1 MRKLYINPMQIREA
15 LQKSKSSLTE
25 SSTPELDARLL
36 LSKILS
42 LTHEELLLSYQ
53 EELPDCYRESFFEYI
68 KRRKSGEPVAYII
81 GKQEFYGLDFIV
93 DKNVLI
99 PRPETELLVDHVI
112 SDHNKNDKSKPIK
125 ILELGTGSG
134 AISIALAKNI
144 SASKITALD
153 ISNKALCIAKKN
165 AKLHQLERQIDFIT
179 SNWYRKLE
187 SREDS
192 FNKYDYIV
200 SNPPY
205 ISKQDIDQ
213 MSVEAKKFEPEI
225 ALYASE
231 NGLVSY
237 KAIIS
242 GAYRYLKQE
251 GKLIL
256 EIGYNQKDAVV
267 ALCKKYNFQEIIT
280 KKDVAGLDRVVI
292 VQSARI

>member
-1 MRKLYINPMQIREA
+1 MQIREA

-53 EELPDCYRESFFEYI
+53 EELPDCHRESFFEYI

-81 GKQEFYGLDFIV
+81 GKQELYGLDFIV

-179 SNWYRKLE
+179 SDWYSKLE

-213 MSVEAKKFEPEI
+213 MSVEARKFEPEI

-242 GAYRYLKQE
+242 GASRYLKSE

-256 EIGYNQKDAVV
+256 EIGYNQRDAVV

-280 KKDVAGLDRVVI
+280 KKDVAGLDRIVI